1 MTNNIKSKIS
11 LNAFLLTD
19 EWNDFNYK
27 NSLIFWGISDKG
39 TVKLIFKNR
48 PVFFIDRSTQ
58 SLNLQYSHLRKQT
71 KLKSF
76 SLKPVDALYFNT
88 QNDLLRSDE
97 TLRSQNIKTYE
108 SDVIPTKRFLME
120 KEINAQV
127 KINGEFSKQGK
138 VLVFQNPKITPIN
151 FTPNLKIA
159 SIDIETNVKNNSI
172 YSYAIHLTQNEEENK
187 IVRILG
193 NENKQLSDS
202 VYQHESE
209 KIILENFVSDI
220 QKFDPDIIIGWNV
233 LGFDL
238 TILEER
244 SKVRNVRFSVGR
256 DNSISKITQRSAGR
270 YFARISGRIVLDGPM
285 TLRSAFYSFEDYK
298 LETVAQELL
307 GKGKT
312 IESDSNKVDQI
323 NYLFENDKLKL
334 AEYNL
339 TDCILVSEIF
349 SKVGIID
356 QLITRSKL
364 SGLFIDQ
371 LGQMT
376 AAFDH
381 FYLPK
386 LHEKGFVAPNVKDIE
401 IGHHSAGGYV
411 FDPKPGLYENVFV
424 LDFKSLYPSI
434 IQTFKIDPLSR
445 LLSNE
450 DSLKT
455 PVNIKFS
462 RTHHILPN
470 FINELM
476 KHRENAKKNNDK
488 YLSQA
493 IKILMN
499 SFYGVMGS
507 YGCRFYH
514 PNLPDA
520 ITGTG
525 QWLLQQSKLFLEKDD
540 VKVIYGDT
548 DSLFIHV
555 TYTFNDP
562 DKIGNSIS
570 ENLNN
575 YWSKRI
581 KKEFDLESYLEIEF
595 EKYYKKLVLTS
606 MRGREGGA
614 KKRYAGLIEKD
625 KIDFVGMEFVRSD
638 WTKLAKNFQHDL
650 YTKIFNEEDYE
661 DWIKTIVNDLMNGKL
676 NSDLVYK
683 KRLRKSSEAYTKSQP
698 PHVKAARMINQE
710 RGTVSYYITKRGPI
724 PTELNPK
731 DFDYQHYIEKQLK
744 PIADSVLILFGKSFD
759 SIVKSKQLDLF

>member
-1 MTNNIKSKIS
+1 MTTELKRKIN
-11 LNAFLLTD
+11 LRAFLITD
-19 EWNDFNYK
+19 EWNDFKNR
-27 NSLIFWGISDKG
+27 NSLVFWGISDVG
-39 TVKLIFKNR
+39 TVKLIFKNK
-48 PVFFIDRSTQ
+48 PVFFIDRSIQ
-58 SLNLQYSHLRKQT
+58 NLNLQYSHIRKPT
-71 KLKSF
+71 ELKSF
-76 SLKPVDALYFNT
+76 SLNPVDAIYFNT
-88 QNDLLRSDE
+88 QNDLLKSLEILD
-97 TLRSQNIKTYE
+97 SQKIKTYE

-120 KEINAQV
+120 KGINAQV
-127 KINGEFSKQGK
+127 KIEGEYFKQDN
-138 VLVFQNPKITPIN
+138 VLIFQNPKISPTN

-159 SIDIETNVKNNSI
+159 SIDIETNIADNSI
-172 YSYAIHLTQNEEENK
+172 YSYAINQIYLEEETQ
-187 IVRILG
+187 IVRVLG
-193 NENKQLSDS
+193 NENKQLSEF
-202 VYQHESE
+202 VIQHESE
-209 KIILENFVSDI
+209 KLILENFVNDI
-220 QKFDPDIIIGWNV
+220 QLFDPDIIIGWNV

-244 SKVRNVRFSVGR
+244 SRIRNVKFTIGR
-256 DNSISKITQRSAGR
+256 DNAISKITQRSAGR

-285 TLRSAFYSFEDYK
+285 TLRSAFYSFEDFK

-312 IESDSNKVDQI
+312 IESDLDKVEQI
-323 NYLFENDKLKL
+323 NFLFENDKLKF

-349 SKVGIID
+349 AKVGIID

-386 LHEKGFVAPNVKDIE
+386 FHKAGFVAPNIKDIYATQ
-401 IGHHSAGGYV
+401 HSAGGYV

-445 LLSNE
+445 LLSSE
-450 DSLKT
+450 DSLQT
-455 PVNIKFS
+455 PVNINFS

-476 KHRENAKKNNDK
+476 KHREIAKKNNDK

-548 DSLFIHV
+548 DSLFVHV
-555 TYTFNDP
+555 TSKFEDA
-562 DKIGNSIS
+562 DKTGNSIA
-570 ENLNN
+570 ENLNS
-575 YWSKRI
+575 YWTKRI
-581 KKEFDLESYLEIEF
+581 KKEFELESHLEIEY
-595 EKYYKKLVLTS
+595 EKYYSKLILTS

-638 WTKLAKNFQHDL
+638 WTKLAKNFQQEL
-650 YTKIFNEEDYE
+650 YLRIFNNEDYE
-661 DWIKTIVNDLMNGKL
+661 DWIRNFVIDLLSGKH

-683 KRLRKSSEAYTKSQP
+683 KRLRKSSEDYTKTQP
-698 PHVKAARMINQE
+698 PHVKAARLIDQE
-710 RGTVSYYITKRGPI
+710 RGTVNYFITKRGPI
-724 PTELNPK
+724 PTEMNPK
-731 DFDYQHYIEKQLK
+731 DFDYQHYVEKQLK
-744 PIADSVLILFGKSFD
+744 PIADSVLMLFGKSFD
-759 SIVKSKQLDLF
+759 NIAQSKQLDLF

>member
-1 MTNNIKSKIS
+1 MGI
-11 LNAFLLTD
+11 NAFLLTD
-19 EWNDFNYK
+19 EWNDFNNR
-27 NSLIFWGISDKG
+27 NSLIFWGISNEG
-39 TVKLIFKNR
+39 NVKLIFTNK
-48 PVFFIDRSTQ
+48 PVFFVDHLKQ
-58 SLNLQYSHLRKQT
+58 NLNLQYSHLRKQT

-76 SLKPVDALYFNT
+76 SLNPVDAIYFNT
-88 QNDLLRSDE
+88 QNDLLRAEES
-97 TLRSQNIKTYE
+97 LRSQNIKTYE
-108 SDVIPTKRFLME
+108 SDIIPTKRFLME
-120 KEINAQV
+120 KGINAQV
-127 KINGEFSKQGK
+127 NIEGKYTKQDN
-138 VLVFQNPKITPIN
+138 LLIFQNPKITSVN
-151 FTPNLKIA
+151 FTPSLRIA
-159 SIDIETNVKNNSI
+159 SIDIETNVEDNSI
-172 YSYAIHLTQNEEENK
+172 FSYAIHLTHNEKQKK
-187 IVRILG
+187 IVRVLG
-193 NENKQLSDS
+193 NDNKQISDY
-202 VYQHESE
+202 VFLYKSE
-209 KIILENFVSDI
+209 KIILENFVNDI
-220 QKFDPDIIIGWNV
+220 KIFDPDIIIGWNV

-244 SKVRNVRFSVGR
+244 AKIRNVKFTIGR
-256 DNSISKITQRSAGR
+256 DNSISRITQRSAGR
-270 YFARISGRIVLDGPM
+270 HFARISGRIVLDGPM

-312 IESDSNKVDQI
+312 IESDSDKVQQI
-323 NYLFENDKLKL
+323 NYLFENDKLKF

-339 TDCILVSEIF
+339 TDCILVSDIF
-349 SKVGIID
+349 SKVKIID

-364 SGLFIDQ
+364 SGLFLDQ
-371 LGQMT
+371 LGLMT

-386 LHEKGFVAPNVKDIE
+386 LHRAGFVASNVKDLE

-445 LLSNE
+445 ILSNE

-462 RTHHILPN
+462 RIHHILPN

-476 KHRENAKKNNDK
+476 KHRETAKKNNDVH
-488 YLSQA
+488 LSQA

-514 PNLPDA
+514 PNLPNA

-525 QWLLQQSKLFLEKDD
+525 QWLLQQSKIFLEKDN

-555 TYTFNDP
+555 TSKFENADES
-562 DKIGNSIS
+562 GNSIA
-570 ENLNN
+570 ENLNK
-575 YWSKRI
+575 YWNERI
-581 KKEFDLESYLEIEF
+581 KNEFELESQLEIEY
-595 EKYYKKLVLTS
+595 EKYYTKLVLTS

-614 KKRYAGLIEKD
+614 KKRYAGLLGKD
-625 KIDFVGMEFVRSD
+625 KINFVGMEFVRSD
-638 WTKLAKNFQHDL
+638 WTKLAKNFQYEL
-650 YTKIFNEEDYE
+650 YLKIFNNEDYE
-661 DWIKTIVNDLMNGKL
+661 DWIRNFVNNLLSGKV

-683 KRLRKSSEAYTKSQP
+683 KRLRKGAEQYTKTLP
-698 PHVKAARMINQE
+698 PHVKSARMINQK
-710 RGTVSYYITKRGPI
+710 RGTVNYFITKRGPI

-731 DFDYQHYIEKQLK
+731 DFDYQHYIDKQLK

-759 SIVKSKQLDLF
+759 IIVKSSQLNLF